1 MTKQLF
7 SCYSDVKR
15 TISLFYSLSCWE
27 VSNYSA
33 LDHDQGSCYTN
44 VKITFVL
51 INSVKK
57 TENSKI
63 QTIPFEKV
71 LDILDSKNAL
81 QTLKHYE
88 CKHWQGA
95 FEDKFWSKARVEF
108 F

>member
-1 MTKQLF
+1 MSHDKTTVFLLLRCQENNFIILF
-7 SCYSDVKR
+7 SILLR
-15 TISLFYSLSCWE
+15 

-95 FEDKFWSKARVEF
+95 FEDKF
-108 F
+108 